1 MLCTNN
7 IGIPTKNDNRT
18 IGAMDASSM
27 RSIVRGY
34 SRKKT
39 AIDIDKIKPDMDN
52 VLVENLKRKT
62 LTKVKRR
69 AGIKKAIP
77 AIRIGKPSIC
87 P

>member
-1 MLCTNN
+1 M
-7 IGIPTKNDNRT
+7 
-18 IGAMDASSM
+18 GAMDSSSM
-27 RSIVRGY
+27 KSTVRGY
-34 SRKKT
+34 WIKKT
-39 AIDIDKIKPDMDN
+39 AIDIDKIKPDMEN

-69 AGIKKAIP
+69 AGITRTTP